1 MLVYVR
7 QSDKEHVMCAVR
19 EDMAPHLQAS
29 LAKGTPIEEEEGE
42 EEDVDEDEQEDVDK
56 DGEEDEEKDEEEE
69 EDRSTHVVVRVA
81 THEDLCNQVGKTRF
95 FDLVDHSQVK
105 AFRVSKEMRLTDFQK
120 LVEAEWGVPVRQQ
133 VLWTWEI
140 RENGTY
146 RPATHHGPGC
156 EDQLVSSLS
165 AFYSSL
171 GGLDLFLQ
179 VRASV
184 PAGPPSL
191 GDDDMLLFF
200 KLYDPVE
207 EKLSY
212 VGQHFASSY
221 QKMADLMPVMRQLG
235 GYTHNQPLEVYQE
248 IGSQPEAT
256 CLRMREKLKLTKSQL
271 GTGDI
276 LCFQKALPT
285 EVSARCRFPDVPSF
299 FQHARQLQHV
309 RFRHLANPKKDA
321 FVLVLS
327 ITSTYDEVVSQV
339 ASQLQKMG
347 EGGSK
352 DGTALDAFTDKFSE
366 LPPIRLTAHDCILS
380 KPKVGAI
387 ECESADNLMCMLTDS
402 NWTTDVL
409 YYEVLERPQPDLGLR
424 GGISI
429 SVHDLRT
436 VKVACF
442 HVPLPRTITVADVF
456 KLVKAERECAHLGEL
471 VAMKVHGGR
480 VYKVLSPTEVID
492 DVDGTYWTLQI
503 AEKEAQSSPSATL
516 LPVSHVRRDEAGG
529 GNHRVTAFGQP
540 FLLAVDEQEK
550 LASVKS
556 RLRAKLGMA
565 RKSIAKCKFAIMVVD
580 TAMYL
585 GEDDVVLARY
595 QALQAGRWEPWL
607 CIQHPGEPKIDS
619 HMHVSE
625 DGEAASKEAAASK
638 RPEARSLRGLEWKC
652 ELFSPTFV
660 ELPPLPRQDPQRL
673 LQEAASSH
681 VDASGCDMWQLAR
694 QTQSLG
700 RTVWDTMLELFTLR
714 TSLRTTDEEVR
725 RLLEAS
731 RQTEATLKKAVAAV
745 CASPLDAAALSARD
759 RALAGQVTA
768 LRQLEESY
776 ARKAMLAGERVKQKQ
791 MLEGMSRPGS
801 TDVTK
806 VSMDGPERVNPS
818 VDGQG
823 NVGQIQ
829 GGRKPRNLAHQ
840 RGGQPGAEGDMAQ
853 VLNMGYIQHALAL
866 AGVAIKEC
874 NEQLMPAAS
883 ATCAA
888 VEQLFE
894 CLALQRTVMAGV
906 KGKLD
911 KAHDAGTRVVHGAI
925 AVMDGETPAQDAEQA
940 ATLRALVQRKREQ
953 LAEVMA
959 AREGLHPTEVRM
971 GVLQRDLRNVKK
983 QKAQARAHLEI
994 AEIDEKHNEAA
1005 ELRKQLAGL
1014 EDQQRGIMAD
1024 LNKLT
1029 VEAEEATHKMTQYYP
1044 EVVSLPERASRLG
1057 KALPSSSNSG
1067 SGGDIVDPDWSLAC
1081 FRDGMGRPLGSS
1093 RIRMVEDREGNS
1105 WVIKELCGEK
1115 ELRREGSRLQALQH
1129 PLVIRLER
1137 IFFDGGLAYLQMP
1150 YCKNGSLRT
1159 WFERIKGKTREGHPL
1174 RLEERQQVWVTMRQV
1189 FQAVAFIHR
1198 KGVVHRDLKPENIL
1212 LQDDGQIAL
1221 CDFGVSHDASR
1232 AFQTTLATRL
1242 GGFTTAYAAPEVFT
1256 HQPSATQWPF
1266 SQDMW
1271 SLGVMLTELLTGSLP
1286 VWNAATGRLEDAQGR
1301 SVLGSG
1307 SSGSRRQPQGD
1318 PWMTSLQELVSAL
1331 VQVDP
1336 AERPSA
1342 EDALSDPQGFL
1353 ARDLTQMAVEQQRRM
1368 HALSSFLESMRRC
1381 PARVTGRAHVLLVS
1395 DLGSRR
1401 QLVQQVLEAFAA
1413 DGLDLRVL
1421 FSVECGG
1428 IRVPLSEVLDRFFQA
1443 VVLPEAGLFEQG
1455 REGREDIIAPP
1466 QLQEGVAFLPRKMS
1480 PEGRGQKKQH
1490 LRNLRVVGRVL
1501 AKAILECLHVPVR
1514 FATALCCFLVGDE
1527 QLDGATPSRCL
1538 ELMAEFDPVVAGQMR
1553 SVLAITH
1560 GNGQEHAM
1568 MASMLTRCAAK
1579 DDFAITDANKGVV
1592 VRQAVHQRLFA
1603 DRSEELGALRDGF
1616 LSLDDLMADHVKL
1629 MTGEVLVTLFFGQ
1642 DYLDVDKVVT
1652 ALVFPEELWG
1662 SAKEGQPPVKDW
1674 LRRFLHEVSE
1684 TGLRLLCLRALGG
1697 IDALHSG
1704 HTCLVLPGGRERELP
1719 VFERETGCLYMP
1731 EVCQDYTVF
1740 QARMHRALRAGEYG
1754 VRTGAQ
1760 QEERLAKEEMDAVV
1774 GAMRGQVRAGGWYRC
1789 PNGHPYAIGECGG
1802 AMVEAMCPTCGSG
1815 IGGLQHR
1822 LRGDNQNAL
1831 DIDGA
1836 AAPAWN

>member
-1 MLVYVR
+1 MHR
-7 QSDKEHVMCAVR
+7 
-19 EDMAPHLQAS
+19 
-29 LAKGTPIEEEEGE
+29 
-42 EEDVDEDEQEDVDK
+42 
-56 DGEEDEEKDEEEE
+56 
-69 EDRSTHVVVRVA
+69 
-81 THEDLCNQVGKTRF
+81 
-95 FDLVDHSQVK
+95 
-105 AFRVSKEMRLTDFQK
+105 
-120 LVEAEWGVPVRQQ
+120 
-133 VLWTWEI
+133 
-140 RENGTY
+140 
-146 RPATHHGPGC
+146 
-156 EDQLVSSLS
+156 
-165 AFYSSL
+165 
-171 GGLDLFLQ
+171 
-179 VRASV
+179 
-184 PAGPPSL
+184 
-191 GDDDMLLFF
+191 
-200 KLYDPVE
+200 
-207 EKLSY
+207 
-212 VGQHFASSY
+212 
-221 QKMADLMPVMRQLG
+221 
-235 GYTHNQPLEVYQE
+235 
-248 IGSQPEAT
+248 
-256 CLRMREKLKLTKSQL
+256 
-271 GTGDI
+271 
-276 LCFQKALPT
+276 
-285 EVSARCRFPDVPSF
+285 
-299 FQHARQLQHV
+299 
-309 RFRHLANPKKDA
+309 
-321 FVLVLS
+321 S

-595 QALQAGRWEPWL
+595 
-607 CIQHPGEPKIDS
+607 
-619 HMHVSE
+619 
-625 DGEAASKEAAASK
+625 
-638 RPEARSLRGLEWKC
+638 
-652 ELFSPTFV
+652 
-660 ELPPLPRQDPQRL
+660 QRL

-1044 EVVSLPERASRLG
+1044 EG
-1057 KALPSSSNSG
+1057 
-1067 SGGDIVDPDWSLAC
+1067 IW
-1081 FRDGMGRPLGSS
+1081 
-1093 RIRMVEDREGNS
+1093 
-1105 WVIKELCGEK
+1105 
-1115 ELRREGSRLQALQH
+1115 
-1129 PLVIRLER
+1129 
-1137 IFFDGGLAYLQMP
+1137 
-1150 YCKNGSLRT
+1150 
-1159 WFERIKGKTREGHPL
+1159 
-1174 RLEERQQVWVTMRQV
+1174 
-1189 FQAVAFIHR
+1189 
-1198 KGVVHRDLKPENIL
+1198 
-1212 LQDDGQIAL
+1212 
-1221 CDFGVSHDASR
+1221 
-1232 AFQTTLATRL
+1232 
-1242 GGFTTAYAAPEVFT
+1242 AAGT
-1256 HQPSATQWPF
+1256 
-1266 SQDMW
+1266 
-1271 SLGVMLTELLTGSLP
+1271 
-1286 VWNAATGRLEDAQGR
+1286 
-1301 SVLGSG
+1301 
-1307 SSGSRRQPQGD
+1307 
-1318 PWMTSLQELVSAL
+1318 
-1331 VQVDP
+1331 
-1336 AERPSA
+1336 
-1342 EDALSDPQGFL
+1342 
-1353 ARDLTQMAVEQQRRM
+1353 
-1368 HALSSFLESMRRC
+1368 
-1381 PARVTGRAHVLLVS
+1381 
-1395 DLGSRR
+1395 
-1401 QLVQQVLEAFAA
+1401 
-1413 DGLDLRVL
+1413 
-1421 FSVECGG
+1421 
-1428 IRVPLSEVLDRFFQA
+1428 I
-1443 VVLPEAGLFEQG
+1443 
-1455 REGREDIIAPP
+1455 
-1466 QLQEGVAFLPRKMS
+1466 
-1480 PEGRGQKKQH
+1480 
-1490 LRNLRVVGRVL
+1490 
-1501 AKAILECLHVPVR
+1501 
-1514 FATALCCFLVGDE
+1514 
-1527 QLDGATPSRCL
+1527 TP
-1538 ELMAEFDPVVAGQMR
+1538 
-1553 SVLAITH
+1553 
-1560 GNGQEHAM
+1560 
-1568 MASMLTRCAAK
+1568 
-1579 DDFAITDANKGVV
+1579 
-1592 VRQAVHQRLFA
+1592 
-1603 DRSEELGALRDGF
+1603 
-1616 LSLDDLMADHVKL
+1616 
-1629 MTGEVLVTLFFGQ
+1629 
-1642 DYLDVDKVVT
+1642 
-1652 ALVFPEELWG
+1652 
-1662 SAKEGQPPVKDW
+1662 
-1674 LRRFLHEVSE
+1674 
-1684 TGLRLLCLRALGG
+1684 
-1697 IDALHSG
+1697 
-1704 HTCLVLPGGRERELP
+1704 
-1719 VFERETGCLYMP
+1719 
-1731 EVCQDYTVF
+1731 
-1740 QARMHRALRAGEYG
+1740 
-1754 VRTGAQ
+1754 
-1760 QEERLAKEEMDAVV
+1760 
-1774 GAMRGQVRAGGWYRC
+1774 
-1789 PNGHPYAIGECGG
+1789 
-1802 AMVEAMCPTCGSG
+1802 
-1815 IGGLQHR
+1815 
-1822 LRGDNQNAL
+1822 
-1831 DIDGA
+1831 
-1836 AAPAWN
+1836 